1 MVPERP
7 LAETCLICG
16 RRPPRF
22 VFFAISGSLCN
33 AAQLG
38 LDRLIYHSLGDELVH
53 SWWGPTMCWSLSY
66 MLSVSLRHVSHAA
79 FVFGPHK
86 DSLAVAL
93 AKTYLAYLSTIMASS
108 AMHLSLVAGANVS
121 HEMALVLVS
130 FFSVGW
136 SYAALSQT
144 WREDGA
150 STDFGFAEGA
160 YTRVPTTQVR
170 RATSLASLGSSD
182 ASPSGARCSQ
192 EPPPGVDCDSDI
204 QTDRGSASASALPRA
219 TSPSGLGVDATR

>member
-53 SWWGPTMCWSLSY
+53 SWWGPTMCWSSSY

-79 FVFGPHK
+79 FVFGPHI
-86 DSLAVAL
+86 DPLAVAL
-93 AKTYLAYLSTIMASS
+93 TKTYLTYLSTIMASS
-108 AMHLSLVAGANVS
+108 AMHLTLVAGANVS

-144 WREDGA
+144 WRADGA
-150 STDFGFAEGA
+150 STDFGRADGA
-160 YTRVPTTQVR
+160 YVRVPTTQVL

-182 ASPSGARCSQ
+182 ASPSGARCSP
-192 EPPPGVDCDSDI
+192 EPPPGGDFDSD
-204 QTDRGSASASALPRA
+204 TEADRGSASALPRA
-219 TSPSGLGVDATR
+219 TSPGGLLGVDAIR